1 MVNDKLLI
9 TNYELQKLHLQFRK
23 PIRQR
28 LKEFSQVQP
37 SEYFYELAYCLLTPQ
52 TKAESAG
59 KAIEVLKEKDFQHK
73 ELQLEKILHN
83 KDYYIRFHNIK
94 AKHLRTFKE
103 NFPKHFSALTNGN
116 SPIELREYLVNNVL
130 GLGYKE
136 ASHFLRNI
144 GNRNLAIIDRHILK
158 GLVRCGVLKSLPK
171 TLSRKTYLEIEKKFL
186 AFSEKINIPMDELD
200 LLFWS
205 MQTGEILK

>member
-1 MVNDKLLI
+1 MTNDQLRITIYDLRKL
-9 TNYELQKLHLQFRK
+9 YSLQRK
-23 PIRQR
+23 AIRKR
-28 LKEFSQVQP
+28 LKEFTHVQP
-37 SEYFYELAYCLLTPQ
+37 VEYFYELAYCLLTPQ
-52 TKAESAG
+52 TKAESAD
-59 KAIEVLKEKDFQHK
+59 KAIRVLKEKDFKNK
-73 ELQLEKILHN
+73 ELQLENILHG
-83 KDYYIRFHNIK
+83 KEFYIRFHNTK
-94 AKHLRTFKE
+94 SKHLRELKH
-103 NFPKHFSALTNGN
+103 NFHIYISEITSGN
-116 SPIELREYLVNNVL
+116 SPFEKREYLVKNVL

-158 GLVRCGVLKSLPK
+158 GLLRCGVLKSLPK

-186 AFSEKINIPMDELD
+186 AFSQKIKIPMDELD